1 MPSKSKVRPS
11 RGASGQS
18 QPSKKSASKPSSAKK
33 NIDKNPLIE
42 KRPKNF
48 GIGNGIQPKR
58 DLSRYVKWP
67 RYIRLQRQ
75 RKVLKMRMKVP
86 PVLNQFNKCLDK
98 PTAAS
103 LFKLLTKYEPETG
116 AEKKERL
123 LQMAEQ
129 KETNSKKPM
138 FVKYGINHVTKL
150 VETKKAKMVVIAHD
164 VEPIEIVVWLPALC
178 RKMGV
183 PYCIVKGKARL
194 GQIVHKKTATALA
207 LCDIKQEDLREFNAL
222 QDTIQANYNDAYEED
237 KKRWG
242 GGIMGVKSNARED
255 RFRKL
260 REMEEAKKAGMV

>member
-1 MPSKSKVRPS
+1 MPKTKSRPS
-11 RGASGQS
+11 RGATG
-18 QPSKKSASKPSSAKK
+18 PRETSKKSSSKSAPAKK
-33 NIDKNPLIE
+33 SIDKNPLIQVT
-42 KRPKNF
+42 PKNF
-48 GIGNGIQPKR
+48 GIGCGIQPKR

-103 LFKLLTKYEPETG
+103 LFKLLSKYEPETS

-164 VEPIEIVVWLPALC
+164 VEPIEIVVWLPSLC

-194 GQIVHKKTATALA
+194 GQIVHKKTATAVA
-207 LCDIKQEDLREFNAL
+207 LCDIRQEDLREFNAL
-222 QDTIQANYNDAYEED
+222 QDTIQASYNDAYEND
-237 KKRWG
+237 RKTWG
-242 GGIMGVKSNARED
+242 GGIMGIKSNARED

-260 REMEEAKKAGMV
+260 REAEEAKKAGMV

>member
-1 MPSKSKVRPS
+1 MPKNKSVRPS
-11 RGASGQS
+11 RGATGSAQS
-18 QPSKKSASKPSSAKK
+18 QKKAASKTSAKK
-33 NIDKNPLIE
+33 AIDKNPLIDV
-42 KRPKNF
+42 RPKNF
-48 GIGNGIQPKR
+48 GIGCGIQPKR
-58 DLSRYVKWP
+58 DLSRFVKWP

-86 PVLNQFNKCLDK
+86 PVLNQFTKTLDK
-98 PTAAS
+98 PSAAA
-103 LFKLLTKYEPETG
+103 LFKLLTKYEPETK

-123 LQMAEQ
+123 LEMAEQ
-129 KETNSKKPM
+129 KNTNSKKPT

-164 VEPIEIVVWLPALC
+164 VEPVEIVLWLPSLC

-194 GQIVHKKTATALA
+194 GQIVHKKTATTLA

-222 QDTIQANYNDAYEED
+222 QDTIQANYNDAYEND
-237 KKRWG
+237 RKTWG
-242 GGIMGVKSNARED
+242 GGIMGIKSNAREE

-260 REMEEAKKAGMV
+260 RDIEEAKKAGMV